1 VPASVRYLPLLLSLL
16 ALLAACRPAT
26 PPAPAI
32 AVEISA
38 VAGQQPLQLGQ
49 MITTPAGETLQLKRL
64 QYYLANPRLLRVDGQ
79 WVEPQ
84 RDPQS
89 ADGYY
94 LIDLAQP
101 ASSQLHLPPVP
112 AGEYSGLELSVG
124 VDAER
129 NGSGAQTGAL
139 DPAHGLFW
147 TWATGYIH
155 FKLEGTSP
163 ASTAADHAVSLHL
176 GGNGLQRTV
185 FLSFAAKPLKVAPGI
200 QPTVHLHADLEAF
213 LGGAEPLSFAR
224 QPLVM
229 QARDGL
235 PLADRLGALLRV
247 DHVHHEP
254 AGRPAPRLA
263 PSPTP

>member
-1 VPASVRYLPLLLSLL
+1 MPAYTRHLPLLLPLL
-16 ALLAACRPAT
+16 ASLVACRPA
-26 PPAPAI
+26 PPPVPAI
-32 AVEISA
+32 AVEISS

-49 MITTPAGETLQLKRL
+49 AITTPAGETLQLKRL

-79 WVEPQ
+79 WVAPK

-101 ASSQLHLPPVP
+101 ASAHLRLPPVP

-124 VDAER
+124 VDAGR
-129 NGSGAQTGAL
+129 NGSGAQAGAL

-155 FKLEGTSP
+155 FKLEGRSP
-163 ASTAADHAVSLHL
+163 ASTAADHAVTLHL

-185 FLSFAAKPLKVAPGI
+185 FLSFAAKPLKVAAGI
-200 QPTVHLHADLEAF
+200 QPTVHLHADLDAF

-247 DHVHHEP
+247 DHIHHEP
-254 AGRPAPRLA
+254 AGRPGPG
-263 PSPTP
+263 PTPRPTP